1 MASKVK
7 NLKGLEK
14 ELTISFNSKEID
26 PTIDSKLTKLSKT
39 LDLKGFRKGKVPM
52 NVVKSKY
59 YDQCFNESLSEHI
72 EKNYIKVV
80 LDEKLNPVAA
90 PEISMQETKDK
101 NTYTF
106 KALIEVIPEIELKNI
121 DKIILEKPI
130 LKVKKEDLEKSVDK
144 IAEQYKEWSL
154 VDRKSKT
161 GDRVKADFEG
171 TINGEAFENNK
182 ANDFLIEIGSKQLI
196 PGFED
201 GLEGVKAGEEKT
213 LNITFPEDYQDKK
226 LASQPV
232 DFIIKIK
239 EVQESQISEINEEFV
254 KKLGVEDG
262 KIETLHSKIEEGM
275 KKDAETLVDS
285 FLKKNV
291 ISELSKS
298 QKFEVPRIMVDE
310 EILRM
315 DKENNPNGDVKI
327 SDEDMKKLYSKD
339 ASERV
344 RAGLLLREIIN
355 TEKFT
360 LSKED
365 IDSWIDT
372 ISRGQGNRA
381 EIENYYLNN
390 EEAKRNMESV
400 ILENLAIKW
409 VVSNAKV
416 TEKDYSFDD
425 LVELR

>member
-14 ELTISFNSKEID
+14 ELTISFNSKEIE

>member
-14 ELTISFNSKEID
+14 ELTISFNSKEIE

-144 IAEQYKEWSL
+144 IAEQYKEWSV

-213 LNITFPEDYQDKK
+213 LNIT
-226 LASQPV
+226 L
-232 DFIIKIK
+232 
-239 EVQESQISEINEEFV
+239 
-254 KKLGVEDG
+254 
-262 KIETLHSKIEEGM
+262 
-275 KKDAETLVDS
+275 
-285 FLKKNV
+285 
-291 ISELSKS
+291 
-298 QKFEVPRIMVDE
+298 
-310 EILRM
+310 
-315 DKENNPNGDVKI
+315 
-327 SDEDMKKLYSKD
+327 
-339 ASERV
+339 
-344 RAGLLLREIIN
+344 
-355 TEKFT
+355 
-360 LSKED
+360 
-365 IDSWIDT
+365 
-372 ISRGQGNRA
+372 
-381 EIENYYLNN
+381 
-390 EEAKRNMESV
+390 
-400 ILENLAIKW
+400 
-409 VVSNAKV
+409 
-416 TEKDYSFDD
+416 
-425 LVELR
+425 

>member
-144 IAEQYKEWSL
+144 IAEQYKEWSV
-154 VDRKSKT
+154 VDRKSRT

>member
-14 ELTISFNSKEID
+14 ELTISFNSKEIE

-90 PEISMQETKDK
+90 PKISMQETKDK

-144 IAEQYKEWSL
+144 IAEQYKEWSV

-232 DFIIKIK
+232 DFIIQIK

>member
-14 ELTISFNSKEID
+14 ELTISFNSKEIE

-144 IAEQYKEWSL
+144 IAEQYKEWSV

-390 EEAKRNMESV
+390 EEAKTNMESV

>member
-14 ELTISFNSKEID
+14 ELTISFNSKEIE

-106 KALIEVIPEIELKNI
+106 KALIEVIPEIVPKNI

-144 IAEQYKEWSL
+144 IAEQYKEWSV

-239 EVQESQISEINEEFV
+239 EVQESHISEINEEFV

>member
-14 ELTISFNSKEID
+14 ELTISFNSKEIE

-90 PEISMQETKDK
+90 PKISMQETKDK

-144 IAEQYKEWSL
+144 IAEQYKEWSV

-239 EVQESQISEINEEFV
+239 EVQESHISEINEEFV

>member
-14 ELTISFNSKEID
+14 ELTISFNSKEIE

-239 EVQESQISEINEEFV
+239 EVQESHISEINEEFV

>member
-14 ELTISFNSKEID
+14 ELTISFNSKEIE

-144 IAEQYKEWSL
+144 IAEQYKEWSV

-232 DFIIKIK
+232 DFIIQIK